1 MWGVRLEKD
10 ILDKLACPRVWR
22 EVNLTPLHQH
32 CRNSGSPSLDNGR
45 PWQWIRGNWY
55 DSITALRDRLFQHWN
70 RKDLVL
76 GAKTSL
82 AKLEFAWRN
91 GEAKGREGRRAEGIH
106 AQGIYNGGWPKQ
118 SDPKSH
124 RENRRAVFQ
133 PRLRFFFKAANRPLN
148 KYWDSWQPR
157 QKGFA
162 LVISRETTYSPGL
175 RRGPRVCSQFY
186 LQSPKNWLLLHSNTI
201 IYLVLKAKTKINTHS
216 FLPHHQTQE
225 AFLHC
230 WYLPQVQCDSLP
242 QCKIPKNQTCITEW
256 SCEFSMEKPSFH
268 GEPPIVSYHLNVTL
282 SITFEAM
289 EYARRLVG
297 MNQWSLLALW

>member
-1 MWGVRLEKD
+1 MEK
-10 ILDKLACPRVWR
+10 LKEEKEGGQR
-22 EVNLTPLHQH
+22 EYMHK
-32 CRNSGSPSLDNGR
+32 GSTMVDDQSSQIPSHTGKIEELCFNHD
-45 PWQWIRGNWY
+45 W
-55 DSITALRDRLFQHWN
+55 D
-70 RKDLVL
+70 
-76 GAKTSL
+76 
-82 AKLEFAWRN
+82 
-91 GEAKGREGRRAEGIH
+91 
-106 AQGIYNGGWPKQ
+106 
-118 SDPKSH
+118 
-124 RENRRAVFQ
+124 
-133 PRLRFFFKAANRPLN
+133 FFLKAANRPLN

-230 WYLPQVQCDSLP
+230 WYLPQVQCGSLP

-256 SCEFSMEKPSFH
+256 SCEFSMEKAFIPWRTSNRLLPLECYSEHHLWGHGVCQEASGNEPVVITCIMVDALLSFRVRSVS
-268 GEPPIVSYHLNVTL
+268 GEPRCPSPEWPGPFLMVSGRCDAVCPGSRSSARTPCWPLPKTRKCLCLTSCVCGNL
-282 SITFEAM
+282 SILKGVAVCSMSTETT
-289 EYARRLVG
+289 
-297 MNQWSLLALW
+297 